1 MRRSVEPLPQ
11 MAKKKLSLRE
21 FQENLV
27 QRLTSARAG
36 RTTRALLGVQSGR
49 DYWLLDL
56 ADSGE
61 IVPLPPLTHVPLT
74 KPWFCGMANIR
85 GTLYSVVDFSAFQG
99 GDATPQNAESR
110 LLIVGGRF
118 GINSALLVSRTLG
131 LRSLEQME
139 PRPASGDSRP
149 WVGEQYADAQGN
161 TWNRLNLRNLLGQ
174 ADFLDIGLS

>member
-1 MRRSVEPLPQ
+1 

-21 FQENLV
+21 FQESLV

-36 RTTRALLGVQSGR
+36 QTSRALLGVQAGR

-61 IVPLPPLTHVPLT
+61 IVPLPPLTGVPLT
-74 KPWFCGMANIR
+74 KRWFCGMANIR

-99 GDATPQNAESR
+99 GEITPQNADSR

-118 GINSALLVSRTLG
+118 GINSALLVNRTLG
-131 LRSLEQME
+131 LRNIELMGPHAAE
-139 PRPASGDSRP
+139 PDPRP
-149 WVGEQYADAQGN
+149 WVGEQYADSQGN
-161 TWNRLNLRNLLGQ
+161 VWKRLNLKNLLGQ
-174 ADFLDIGLS
+174 PDFLEIGLS

>member
-1 MRRSVEPLPQ
+1 

-21 FQENLV
+21 FQESLV

-36 RTTRALLGVQSGR
+36 QTSRALLGVLAGR

-61 IVPLPPLTHVPLT
+61 IVPLPPLTGVPLT
-74 KPWFCGMANIR
+74 QPWFCGIANIR

-99 GDATPQNAESR
+99 GEITPQNADSR

-118 GINSALLVSRTLG
+118 GINSALLVNRTLG
-131 LRSLEQME
+131 LRNIEQME
-139 PRPASGDSRP
+139 PRAVDADPRP
-149 WVGEQYADAQGN
+149 WVGEQYSHPPGKV
-161 TWNRLNLRNLLGQ
+161 WKRLNLRNLLGQ
-174 ADFLDIGLS
+174 PEFLEIGLS

>member
-1 MRRSVEPLPQ
+1 

-21 FQENLV
+21 FQESLV

-36 RTTRALLGVQSGR
+36 QSTRALLGVQSGR

-61 IVPLPPLTHVPLT
+61 IVPLPPLTGVPLT

-85 GTLYSVVDFSAFQG
+85 GTLYSVVDLSAFQG
-99 GDATPQNAESR
+99 SEATPQNADSR

-118 GINSALLVSRTLG
+118 GINAALLVNRTLG

-139 PRPASGDSRP
+139 PRAAEADPRP
-149 WVGEQYADAQGN
+149 WVGEQYDDAQGN
-161 TWNRLNLRNLLGQ
+161 AWKRLNLKNLLSQ
-174 ADFLDIGLS
+174 PDYLDIGLS